1 MVLSCM
7 VAAALIV
14 NGFEIVVSRRALAAA
29 KANQF
34 GTFLLCLWWCW
45 GEQWR
50 LEVQWTLIGTILQ
63 SRRSQMTLASII
75 LRFLCT
81 VLIWYHIRRIGLQG
95 LVRERRQM
103 RCGCCWLRLSF
114 LNMPLIERAH
124 GRHLRMVATISIT
137 KHLVGYEEVAVLAG
151 SRHQAGSCHHRGGG
165 LPILCS
171 AEHRLQLDSVLVLL
185 YRDFGLPGAT
195 AATYHCVKYFMF
207 FNKLIS

>member
-1 MVLSCM
+1 MRV
-7 VAAALIV
+7 
-14 NGFEIVVSRRALAAA
+14 G
-29 KANQF
+29 
-34 GTFLLCLWWCW
+34 
-45 GEQWR
+45 
-50 LEVQWTLIGTILQ
+50 
-63 SRRSQMTLASII
+63 
-75 LRFLCT
+75 
-81 VLIWYHIRRIGLQG
+81 IGLQ
-95 LVRERRQM
+95 
-103 RCGCCWLRLSF
+103 F
-114 LNMPLIERAH
+114 NF
-124 GRHLRMVATISIT
+124 ISILKQVFQLLFGIA